1 VSKIRTGVVAI
12 TARCLTFVL
21 VASAPALAQEAAIL
35 GSAVDGT
42 KAAVPGVT
50 MTATATMIDT
60 GRAAVAVTDERGEYR
75 LRHLAP
81 GR

>member
-50 MTATATMIDT
+50 MTATMIDT